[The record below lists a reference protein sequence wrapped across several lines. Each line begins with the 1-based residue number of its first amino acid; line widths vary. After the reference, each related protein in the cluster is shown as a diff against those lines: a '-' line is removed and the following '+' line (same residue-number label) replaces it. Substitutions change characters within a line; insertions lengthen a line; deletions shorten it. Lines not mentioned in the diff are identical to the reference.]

1 MKSKR
6 PARNPLREVVISGVP
21 YSQGE
26 DLTKVIKDIARAKG
40 VEVHEGDIVHAFRAI
55 NQEMTEKKSNPKIIV
70 EWATN
75 KKKQEFKRHRPNR
88 LPAGG
93 GGQQVYIN
101 ENLTE
106 SQRLLFYKTRQ
117 LKKLDSEISHAWTRD
132 GHCFIRTSGG
142 EKIRVTDEADI
153 EKLKN
158 KQKKQAWLLATK
170 TKKRNPGPESTA
182 SRVTT
187 PVSRSP
193 SRVML

>member
-1 MKSKR
+1 M
-6 PARNPLREVVISGVP
+6 
-21 YSQGE
+21 
-26 DLTKVIKDIARAKG
+26 
-40 VEVHEGDIVHAFRAI
+40 
-55 NQEMTEKKSNPKIIV
+55 

-142 EKIRVTDEADI
+142 EKIRVTNEADI

-170 TKKRNPGPESTA
+170 TKKQNPGPRSTA
-182 SRVTT
+182 TKVTT
-187 PVSRSP
+187 PVSRS
-193 SRVML
+193 SSCVMLLWCPRLDCCQFNKLLTLTLTLTLSLCP